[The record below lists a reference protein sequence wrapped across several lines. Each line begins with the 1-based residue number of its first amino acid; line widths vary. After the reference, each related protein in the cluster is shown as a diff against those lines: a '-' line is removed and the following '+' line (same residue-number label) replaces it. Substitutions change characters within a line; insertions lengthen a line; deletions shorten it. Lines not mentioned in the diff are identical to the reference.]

1 MDGLLG
7 LVGEAPALSPGVPA
21 AVDCSDVTVGI
32 AFVDLGYLNTFVA
45 VSIAVLKATLV
56 LLFFMHVKSS
66 NRLIWVFASAG
77 FIWFII
83 MVAFTMSDYVGRT
96 WVEAP
101 IPLP

>member
-1 MDGLLG
+1 MS
-7 LVGEAPALSPGVPA
+7 EAVPLKIYYRIFGALMVLTA
-21 AVDCSDVTVGI
+21 VTVGI

-56 LLFFMHVKSS
+56 LLFFMHVKYS